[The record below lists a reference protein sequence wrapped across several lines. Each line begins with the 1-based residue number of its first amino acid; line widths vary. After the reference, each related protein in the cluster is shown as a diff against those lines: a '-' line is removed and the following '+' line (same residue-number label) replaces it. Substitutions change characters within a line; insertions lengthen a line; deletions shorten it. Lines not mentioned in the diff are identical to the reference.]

1 MIHGDCVSIGCYAM
15 TNQGIDEIFQFVTG
29 ALVFGQ
35 PSVQVSIYPFRMTD
49 ANMKRHKYSNFKDF
63 WEQLKPGYDYFEQTR
78 KPPTVSVVNGRY
90 VVSKPLSHEVVQP
103 QLASNYTLPRQNKR
117 HSHGIIFAGFIAVSG
132 CVAITVTTSF
142 GVVCELKSI
151 STS

>member
-63 WEQLKPGYDYFEQTR
+63 WEQLSRVT
-78 KPPTVSVVNGRY
+78 TTL
-90 VVSKPLSHEVVQP
+90 SKPVSHRPFLWSMVVTWS
-103 QLASNYTLPRQNKR
+103 ASR
-117 HSHGIIFAGFIAVSG
+117 
-132 CVAITVTTSF
+132 
-142 GVVCELKSI
+142 
-151 STS
+151 

>member
-78 KPPTVSVVNGRY
+78 KPPTVSVVNGRLRGQQA
-90 VVSKPLSHEVVQP
+90 VKPQWCSHNWHQTTRSRGKISAIR
-103 QLASNYTLPRQNKR
+103 LA
-117 HSHGIIFAGFIAVSG
+117 
-132 CVAITVTTSF
+132 
-142 GVVCELKSI
+142 
-151 STS
+151 